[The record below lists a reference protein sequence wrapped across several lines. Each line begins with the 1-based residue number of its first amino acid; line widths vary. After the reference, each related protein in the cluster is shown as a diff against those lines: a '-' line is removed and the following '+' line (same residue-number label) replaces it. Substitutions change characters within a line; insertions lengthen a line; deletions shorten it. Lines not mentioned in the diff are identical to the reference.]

1 MNLIR
6 NWLKNGL
13 ISFCVLIFLLL
24 VYRECQYKADNKEG
38 KQGAYQ
44 GDVLGCQCDDIGI
57 KVPRGFD
64 FIDAD
69 KEEAGEQEGDI
80 GCSLFHLKLIQLFLE
95 EEIEDSSCK
104 DS

>member
-1 MNLIR
+1 M
-6 NWLKNGL
+6 
-13 ISFCVLIFLLL
+13 

-69 KEEAGEQEGDI
+69 IYFNRKFNEE
-80 GCSLFHLKLIQLFLE
+80 LKSNFKNTEARYFYYFIDVSVKLGQFSAPNDYVTI
-95 EEIEDSSCK
+95 IK
-104 DS
+104 